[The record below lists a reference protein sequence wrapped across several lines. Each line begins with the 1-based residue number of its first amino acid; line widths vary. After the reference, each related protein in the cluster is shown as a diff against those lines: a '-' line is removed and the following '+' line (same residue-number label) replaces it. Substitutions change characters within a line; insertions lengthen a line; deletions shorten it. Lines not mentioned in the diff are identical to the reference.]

1 MTYQNRR
8 DTWIQVVLW
17 AFFSFNIIGLAHAQQ
32 TWPASVQRTA
42 QSDNAVRQQR
52 QSSFRSATPA
62 VITTNNQCEVL
73 LVDGEGVP
81 ENLEVS
87 DSKQIPLP
95 VGTPEVTVSVVVFSR
110 EWPEFTS
117 EQSEFNDT
125 VRWSVRVGG
134 STITQGQ
141 QEVNA
146 LDGNFA
152 SGSLPGGN
160 FKIFQDVIDTSAITA
175 TSSSSA
181 QLSGSAINIADP
193 DLGSGVFIELC
204 VAPTITTPPE
214 EPPVEEP
221 PSDDEVS
228 EIIGDF
234 EQAIPNLPAN
244 ESAALSSIAT
254 SVTTGQATARLT
266 ADFGSLQQAAQAND
280 PNIARAVGQV
290 TPDQSQAP
298 SDASLNSVGL
308 QIGNIGAR
316 LMALRMG
323 TASGF
328 DLAGLSIDIDGH
340 RISGRQVQG
349 LMEAFANGG
358 AASADDSGFSRLGV
372 FVSGRLSRGTRDE
385 TANVDGFKYRITGLT
400 AGADYRLQDDLI
412 VGGALGYSR
421 AKTDIR
427 NEGGDVDADN
437 YSATLYG
444 TWYQDS
450 GVFVD
455 GSLTYSRGDF
465 DQQRNVNYTLP
476 TQGVT
481 VDQIFDASFKG
492 NTFGISLSGGYEFR
506 QDALTLVPFARLQ
519 YLRARIDGYQETV
532 RRPGEAGDGL
542 GVEIDKQRLTSFTS
556 ALGVQANYAISQPW
570 GVLMPF
576 ASAEWVHEFDKSND
590 NVTGR
595 FLGDRG
601 GNTFSFAVDD
611 TDSNYFD
618 LGVGVAAQ
626 FTQGTS
632 GFVNYQRIEGFSNLS
647 HYSVNAGLRF
657 EF

>member
-1 MTYQNRR
+1 
-8 DTWIQVVLW
+8 
-17 AFFSFNIIGLAHAQQ
+17 
-32 TWPASVQRTA
+32 
-42 QSDNAVRQQR
+42 
-52 QSSFRSATPA
+52 
-62 VITTNNQCEVL
+62 
-73 LVDGEGVP
+73 
-81 ENLEVS
+81 
-87 DSKQIPLP
+87 
-95 VGTPEVTVSVVVFSR
+95 
-110 EWPEFTS
+110 
-117 EQSEFNDT
+117 
-125 VRWSVRVGG
+125 
-134 STITQGQ
+134 
-141 QEVNA
+141 
-146 LDGNFA
+146 
-152 SGSLPGGN
+152 
-160 FKIFQDVIDTSAITA
+160 
-175 TSSSSA
+175 
-181 QLSGSAINIADP
+181 
-193 DLGSGVFIELC
+193 
-204 VAPTITTPPE
+204 
-214 EPPVEEP
+214 
-221 PSDDEVS
+221 
-228 EIIGDF
+228 
-234 EQAIPNLPAN
+234 
-244 ESAALSSIAT
+244 
-254 SVTTGQATARLT
+254 
-266 ADFGSLQQAAQAND
+266 
-280 PNIARAVGQV
+280 
-290 TPDQSQAP
+290 
-298 SDASLNSVGL
+298 
-308 QIGNIGAR
+308 
-316 LMALRMG
+316 MALRMG

-400 AGADYRLQDDLI
+400 AGADYRLQDALI

-506 QDALTLVPFARLQ
+506 QNALTLVPFARLQ

-542 GVEIDKQRLTSFTS
+542 GVEIDNQHLTSFTS

-601 GNTFSFAVDD
+601 GNTFAFAIDD

-632 GFVNYQRIEGFSNLS
+632 GFVNYQRVEGFSNLS